1 MKATIRTKLLV
12 AFGLTAA
19 LTVGAAGVAIQGFG
33 RLSEMLATI
42 STETVPNLSLTQELG
57 VRTNAIAAAAPSLL
71 VTADQGALAAE
82 QARLIAYL
90 SDVET
95 KISALQSVL
104 PAAEWTPLNQHFR
117 DLAAVLTALEE
128 HHRQA
133 LSAGRGVIRAAAG
146 ATEAA
151 EAVNKLLNPMV
162 RSTSFTLETIIEG
175 LEAGIIDKTAK
186 PLGDFKTLR
195 TALTLQ
201 RDVTQARALLMQA
214 SVAPSAAALEEIKAS
229 YGKAQAAVDKLV
241 TAMGDAAVA
250 IGLGDAMAQVG
261 TAAQALFTARAAYLA
276 ETAREAAVLAEA
288 VAAVEALTRRADTVA
303 STMQRSMDAGIAGL
317 DAGIASAR
325 LVIVALAAIGLL
337 FAALT
342 GWFLVHRGITRRLAA
357 LALAMDRVRLGQ
369 FDTAIP
375 AGGRD
380 EISAMATA
388 LAVFRDTALRAAE
401 QEQAAAQAR
410 QQATEER
417 HAVLQA
423 LANRF
428 EASVQQVVTSVSV
441 AAGAMHQTAAQ
452 MSGMAQQ
459 TSSQSAAVAAS
470 AEQATQNVHM
480 VAVSAEQLSS
490 SIGEIGTQV
499 TRSTSIAGRAVTEV
513 AATSAALSGLTQAVG
528 RIDSVVHLINEIAGQ
543 TNLLA
548 LNATIEAARA
558 GEAGR
563 GFAVVAGEVKSLAA
577 QTARATEDITAQVA
591 DIQHT
596 AKTAV
601 QAVAR
606 IGTTIDDLSEIAAM
620 VAAAIEEQGAATAAI
635 SESVHQAAQG
645 TQDVS
650 STIVGVSTAANQTG
664 SAAQE
669 VLQAAD
675 QLGGYSRQLNQEV
688 EAFLKAVRVA

>member
-19 LTVGAAGVAIQGFG
+19 LTVSAAGVAVQGFG
-33 RLSEMLATI
+33 RLSEMLGTI
-42 STETVPNLSLTQELG
+42 STDTVPNLTLTQELG

-104 PAAEWTPLNQHFR
+104 PTAEWEPLNRHFR

-133 LSAGRGVIRAAAG
+133 LSAGRSVNRAAAT

-195 TALTLQ
+195 NALTLQ

-214 SVAPSAAALEEIKAS
+214 SVAATPAALEEIKAN
-229 YGKAQAAVDKLV
+229 YGKAQAATGKLV

-250 IGLGDAMAQVG
+250 IGLGDAMAQVAS
-261 TAAQALFTARAAYLA
+261 AAEALFIARSAYLA
-276 ETAREAAVLAEA
+276 ETARETAVLAEA
-288 VAAVEALTRRADTVA
+288 AAAVEALTRRAETVA
-303 STMQRSMDAGIAGL
+303 GAMHRDMDGGIAGL

-325 LVIVALAAIGLL
+325 LVIVTLAGIGLL

-357 LALAMDRVRLGQ
+357 LARAMDRVRLGQ
-369 FDTAIP
+369 FDTPIP
-375 AGGRD
+375 AGGQD

-388 LAVFRDTALRAAE
+388 LAVFRDTALRAAD
-401 QEQAAAQAR
+401 QERAAAEAR

-417 HAVLQA
+417 QAMLQA

-452 MSGMAQQ
+452 MSGMAEQ
-459 TSSQSAAVAAS
+459 TSRQSATVAAS

-499 TRSTSIAGRAVTEV
+499 NRSTNIAGRAVTEV
-513 AATSAALSGLTQAVG
+513 AATSAALSGLTHAVG
-528 RIDSVVHLINEIAGQ
+528 RIDSVVHLISEIAGQ

-591 DIQHT
+591 DIQAT

-606 IGTTIDDLSEIAAM
+606 IGSTIDDLSEIAAM

-650 STIVGVSTAANQTG
+650 STIIGVSTAANQTG
-664 SAAQE
+664 TAAQD

-675 QLGGYSRQLNQEV
+675 QLGGYSRQLNEEV